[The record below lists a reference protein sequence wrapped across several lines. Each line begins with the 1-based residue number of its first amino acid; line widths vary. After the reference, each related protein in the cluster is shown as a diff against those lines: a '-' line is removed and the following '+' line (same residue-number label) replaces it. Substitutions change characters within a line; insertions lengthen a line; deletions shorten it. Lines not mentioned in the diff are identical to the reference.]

1 MFSKTDV
8 LKSISQYSHENT
20 CVGVSFFKFNKAT
33 SLLVFSNTGIFL
45 WILRNFIRTAFLIAH
60 LRWLLQTIVN
70 LYTVFL
76 SGALKCSVTVL
87 LSGTLKCSVT
97 VLLSGALKCSVT
109 VYFTKMLLVKESK
122 NKHSVTLSCLFI
134 NKGYNNKHQNTAKY
148 KFGLKVYSLMYWV

>member
-70 LYTVFL
+70 LYTV
-76 SGALKCSVTVL
+76 L

-97 VLLSGALKCSVT
+97 V
-109 VYFTKMLLVKESK
+109 YFAKMLLVKESK

-148 KFGLKVYSLMYWV
+148 KFGLKVYSLMYWVQFEMIFL